1 MKPTV
6 ERHLQDEVMQSR
18 LELAAR
24 RERASYVINL
34 VASLLARL
42 HFSHRPALRAAEWA

>member
-1 MKPTV
+1 MKLTV
-6 ERHLQDEVMQSR
+6 ERYLQDEVLQSQ

-24 RERASYVINL
+24 RERASCMTNL

-42 HFSHRPALRAAEWA
+42 RFPYRVTLRAAECA